1 MLENDSFTI
10 SVKKKPVNQNTAALT
25 LISQERTQKLE
36 LLIHLLTNLPQPLV
50 VCGPEGIGK
59 TTLLKILQ
67 ERENQSWL
75 YCHLQGNAG
84 LSFEVIQ
91 EQLAQIGLNGLQASA
106 NRKCVL
112 IIDDAGTLV
121 PGLITTIVQ
130 YASAHPVLRVV
141 FVLTHDELHVQSKS
155 DRVLDDCHVIEIP
168 PLSEKQCGEFL
179 LALSSQPWTPVSF
192 DAVDEH
198 LIATVYRETHGIPGK
213 IIEQIPVLSN
223 VQQST
228 QGKWW
233 MVAAVAAL
241 VSTVLAVQYLNPTNT
256 ENKSLPTP
264 VVEQPATSISP
275 VLPTTTPQPELP
287 SLTTRTEVPLLDEF
301 IDPSEPLVPVEIESQ
316 NSSQIVESKT
326 EPLLSPSVTD
336 TTKNSIESAK
346 PIPKE
351 TLPVVKKMPEVPERQ
366 DKKPEIEKALP
377 VTGEYTLQLMVLSKQ
392 SAIDDIQNKYPA
404 LRAGFRVTKSIVGGQ
419 EKFVLFYGSF
429 DSAATANKAR
439 QTLPPEFRNALARK
453 AGIR

>member
-59 TTLLKILQ
+59 TTLLKLLK

-84 LSFEVIQ
+84 LSFEVLQ
-91 EQLAQIGLNGLQASA
+91 EQLAQSGLNGLQAST

-192 DAVDEH
+192 DAINEH
-198 LIATVYRETHGIPGK
+198 LITTVYRETHGIPGK

-223 VQQST
+223 VQQSN

-233 MVAAVAAL
+233 MVVAVAAL

-256 ENKSLPTP
+256 ENKSLPAP
-264 VVEQPATSISP
+264 VVEQPVASIPP
-275 VLPTTTPQPELP
+275 VQPVTPQTELP
-287 SLTTRTEVPLLDEF
+287 PLTAKVEEPLLDEL
-301 IDPSEPLVPVEIESQ
+301 ISPPEPMVTVDIESQ
-316 NSSQIVESKT
+316 NSRQIVENKT
-326 EPLLSPSVTD
+326 EPLLTPPVAD
-336 TTKNSIESAK
+336 TRKDSIESAK

-351 TLPVVKKMPEVPERQ
+351 TVPVVKKALEVPEHQ
-366 DKKPEIEKALP
+366 DKKPEVEKVLP
-377 VTGEYTLQLMVLSKQ
+377 VTGDYTLQLMVLSKQ
-392 SAIDDIQNKYPA
+392 SSIDDIQNKYPA

-453 AGIR
+453 SGAR

>member
-91 EQLAQIGLNGLQASA
+91 EQLAQIGLNGLQAST

-223 VQQST
+223 VQQSN

-241 VSTVLAVQYLNPTNT
+241 VSTVLAVQYLNPINT
-256 ENKSLPTP
+256 ENKSLPAP
-264 VVEQPATSISP
+264 VVEQPVVSIP
-275 VLPTTTPQPELP
+275 PQPELP
-287 SLTTRTEVPLLDEF
+287 SLTTKTEVPLLDEL
-301 IDPSEPLVPVEIESQ
+301 IEPSEPLVTVDIESQ
-316 NSSQIVESKT
+316 NSQQIVENKT
-326 EPLLSPSVTD
+326 EPLLTPPVAD

-351 TLPVVKKMPEVPERQ
+351 TVPIVKKSPEVPEQQ
-366 DKKPEIEKALP
+366 DKKPEVEKVLP
-377 VTGEYTLQLMVLSKQ
+377 VTGDYTLQLMVLSKQ
-392 SAIDDIQNKYPA
+392 SSIDDIQNKYPA

-453 AGIR
+453 SGAR

>member
-91 EQLAQIGLNGLQASA
+91 EQLAQIGLNGLQAST

-192 DAVDEH
+192 DAVNEH

-256 ENKSLPTP
+256 ENKSLPAP
-264 VVEQPATSISP
+264 VVEQPIVSIPP
-275 VLPTTTPQPELP
+275 VQPITPPPELP
-287 SLTTRTEVPLLDEF
+287 PLTTKADEPLLDER
-301 IDPSEPLVPVEIESQ
+301 INPSEPMVTVDIESQ
-316 NSSQIVESKT
+316 NSQQIVENKT
-326 EPLLSPSVTD
+326 EPLLTPPVAD

-351 TLPVVKKMPEVPERQ
+351 TVPIVKKSPEVPEQQ
-366 DKKPEIEKALP
+366 DKKPEVEKVLP
-377 VTGEYTLQLMVLSKQ
+377 VAGDYTLQLMVLSKQ
-392 SAIDDIQNKYPA
+392 SSIDDIQHKYPA
-404 LRAGFRVTKSIVGGQ
+404 LRADFRVVKSIVGGQ
-419 EKFVLFYGSF
+419 ERFVLFYGSF

-453 AGIR
+453 SGAR

>member
-10 SVKKKPVNQNTAALT
+10 SVKKKPANQNTAALT

-179 LALSSQPWTPVSF
+179 LVLSSQPWTPVSF
-192 DAVDEH
+192 DAVNEH
-198 LIATVYRETHGIPGK
+198 LIAAVYRETHGIPGK

-223 VQQST
+223 VQQSS

-256 ENKSLPTP
+256 ENKSLSAP
-264 VVEQPATSISP
+264 VVEQPIVSIPP
-275 VLPTTTPQPELP
+275 VQPITPQPELP
-287 SLTTRTEVPLLDEF
+287 ALTTKTEVPLLDEL
-301 IDPSEPLVPVEIESQ
+301 IEPSEPLVTVEIESKNSQQ
-316 NSSQIVESKT
+316 NVENKT
-326 EPLLSPSVTD
+326 EPLLPPPVAD
-336 TTKNSIESAK
+336 TAKNRIESAK
-346 PIPKE
+346 PFPKE
-351 TLPVVKKMPEVPERQ
+351 SLPVVKKAPEVLEQQ
-366 DKKPEIEKALP
+366 DKKPEVEKVVP
-377 VTGEYTLQLMVLSKQ
+377 VTGDYTLQLMVLSKQ
-392 SAIDDIQNKYPA
+392 SSIDDIQNKYPA

-429 DSAATANKAR
+429 DSAAAANKAR

-453 AGIR
+453 SGAR